1 MQPVEIFALWK
12 FGRYDLE
19 TLKNLNEAFN
29 NLKEA
34 GKAKLFELERIDFD
48 AVQKFADQQQKLAE
62 KVKAKIISFWDEA
75 YPPLLRESSSPPVV
89 LFCLG
94 DEKLLKEECVSIV
107 GTRRI
112 TSYGKKVAHEVALA
126 AARAGLVVVS
136 GLAFGIDSCAHGAAL
151 EASGKT
157 IAVLGTGVDV
167 PYPASNRKLYER
179 IVQEGCVVSEFALQ
193 TNAQKQNFPM
203 RNRIVAGLS
212 RATVVIEAPKDSG
225 ALITARFAADMGRD
239 VFAVPGDIDKAS
251 SEGCNWLLRM
261 GAIAL
266 THPSDLLEYYG
277 LSNEPKQEQDEIL
290 KIFAKGPLMFD
301 EIVSML
307 NIDPEEALVKLTEYE
322 LAGKL
327 AKFEDGRY
335 HILGR

>member
-1 MQPVEIFALWK
+1 MQPVEVFALWK

-19 TLKNLNEAFN
+19 TLKNLSEAFDS
-29 NLKEA
+29 LEEA
-34 GKAKLFELERIDFD
+34 RKAKPFQLERTDFD
-48 AVQKFADQQQKLAE
+48 AVQKFANRQRELAE

-94 DEKLLKEECVSIV
+94 DEKLLKKECVSIV
-107 GTRRI
+107 GTRRM
-112 TSYGKKVAHEVALA
+112 TSYGKKVSHEMAFA
-126 AARAGLVVVS
+126 AAQAGLVVVS

-151 EASGKT
+151 EACGKT
-157 IAVLGTGVDV
+157 VAVLGTGVDV
-167 PYPASNRKLYER
+167 PYPSSNRKLYER
-179 IVQEGCVVSEFALQ
+179 IVQEGCVVSEFPLETKAL
-193 TNAQKQNFPM
+193 KQNFPM

-225 ALITARFAADMGRD
+225 ALITAGFAADMGRD
-239 VFAVPGDIDKAS
+239 VFAVPADIDKAS

-261 GAIAL
+261 GAIPL
-266 THPSDLLEYYG
+266 THPSELLEYYG
-277 LSNEPKQEQDEIL
+277 LSGESSQERDEIL
-290 KIFAKGPLMFD
+290 KLFSNGPLMFD
-301 EIVSML
+301 EIVSVLKM
-307 NIDPEEALVKLTEYE
+307 DPANVLVKLTEYE

-327 AKFEDGRY
+327 VKLEDGRY

>member
-19 TLKNLNEAFN
+19 TLKNLNEAFD
-29 NLKEA
+29 NLEEA
-34 GKAKLFELERIDFD
+34 RKAKAFQLERIDFD
-48 AVQKFADQQQKLAE
+48 AVQKFADQQRKFAE
-62 KVKAKIISFWDEA
+62 RVGAKIISFWDEA

-94 DEKLLKEECVSIV
+94 DEKLLKKECVSIV
-107 GTRRI
+107 GTRKM
-112 TSYGKKVAHEVALA
+112 TSYGKKVSHEVALA
-126 AARAGLVVVS
+126 VARAGLVVVS
-136 GLAFGIDSCAHGAAL
+136 GLAFGIDSCAHSAAL

-179 IVQEGCVVSEFALQ
+179 IVQEGCVVSEFPLQ
-193 TNAQKQNFPM
+193 TRASKQNFPM
-203 RNRIVAGLS
+203 RNRIIAGFS

-239 VFAVPGDIDKAS
+239 VFAVPADIDRAS
-251 SEGCNWLLRM
+251 SEGSNWLLRM
-261 GAIAL
+261 GAIPL
-266 THPSDLLEYYG
+266 THPSELLEYFS
-277 LSNEPKQEQDEIL
+277 LSGESSQEQDEIL
-290 KIFAKGPLMFD
+290 KLFSIGPLMFD
-301 EIVSML
+301 EIVSVLKM
-307 NIDPEEALVKLTEYE
+307 DPADVLVKLTEYE

-327 AKFEDGRY
+327 VKLEDGRY

>member
-1 MQPVEIFALWK
+1 MRPVEVFALWK

-19 TLKNLNEAFN
+19 TLKNLNEAFE
-29 NLKEA
+29 NLEEA

-48 AVQKFADQQQKLAE
+48 AVQKFADQQRKLAE

-94 DEKLLKEECVSIV
+94 DEKLLKKECVSIV
-107 GTRRI
+107 GTRRM
-112 TSYGKKVAHEVALA
+112 TSYGKKVAHEIALA

-136 GLAFGIDSCAHGAAL
+136 GLAFGIDSCAHSAAL

-179 IVQEGCVVSEFALQ
+179 IVQEGCVVSEFAMQ
-193 TNAQKQNFPM
+193 TKAMKQNFPV
-203 RNRIVAGLS
+203 RNRIIAGLS
-212 RATVVIEAPKDSG
+212 KASVVVEAPKDSG

-239 VFAVPGDIDKAS
+239 VFAVPGDIDKVS

-261 GAIAL
+261 GAICL
-266 THPSDLLEYYG
+266 THPSELLEYYG
-277 LSNEPKQEQDEIL
+277 LSGESDQVVDEIL
-290 KIFAKGPLMFD
+290 KIFSNGPLMFD

-307 NIDPEEALVKLTEYE
+307 SMDAADVLVKLTEYE
-322 LAGKL
+322 LNGKL
-327 AKFEDGRY
+327 VKLEDGRY